1 MSFYPVGGR
10 CCIVNNK
17 GDFKGKKA
25 QTNLKDI

>member
-10 CCIVNNK
+10 CVLNNK
-17 GDFKGKKA
+17 GDFRGKKA